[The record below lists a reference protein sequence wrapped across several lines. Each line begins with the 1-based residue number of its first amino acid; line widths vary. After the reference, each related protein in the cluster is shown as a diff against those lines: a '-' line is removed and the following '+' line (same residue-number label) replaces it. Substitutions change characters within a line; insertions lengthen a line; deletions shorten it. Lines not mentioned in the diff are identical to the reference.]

1 MSSLSGASGAVVAEL
16 VRDGH
21 VESVHHG
28 IIAVVDSAGE
38 LLLERGDS
46 RIAVYPRS
54 TLKPLQTLAL
64 LGTGVEL
71 TPLEIA
77 LSTASHCGSTAHR
90 DAIEAFLQR
99 HGLGPESL
107 QCPVDWPLGASERAD
122 MLATQGAPS
131 RLAMNCSGKHAGFL
145 AATRHS
151 GWDEATYLEA
161 THPLQRAILET
172 IETWSGESVA
182 FSSTDGCGA
191 PLHALSTRG
200 LARAIASVA
209 SGKTP
214 GARSLLDAVS
224 AHAWALDGQGRANTI
239 TIQTIGGIAK
249 IGAEGLVVIGTPDGV
264 AVAVK
269 IIDGSMRA
277 TTPVA
282 LEALVRVGA
291 IESTQRDR
299 ILAGMADPVMGGDR
313 IIGGLRVQI

>member
-64 LGTGVEL
+64 LGTGVDL

-77 LSTASHCGSTAHR
+77 LSTASHCGSIAHR

-99 HGLGPESL
+99 HGLGPEGL

-299 ILAGMADPVMGGDR
+299 ILAGMADPVLGGDR

>member
-1 MSSLSGASGAVVAEL
+1 
-16 VRDGH
+16 
-21 VESVHHG
+21 
-28 IIAVVDSAGE
+28 
-38 LLLERGDS
+38 
-46 RIAVYPRS
+46 
-54 TLKPLQTLAL
+54 
-64 LGTGVEL
+64 
-71 TPLEIA
+71 
-77 LSTASHCGSTAHR
+77 
-90 DAIEAFLQR
+90 
-99 HGLGPESL
+99 
-107 QCPVDWPLGASERAD
+107 

-214 GARSLLDAVS
+214 GARSLLDAVA

-269 IIDGSMRA
+269 IVDGSMRA